1 MRFYVDG
8 SWDEQNKIGA
18 WSVVQVV
25 RGRPNKILSGRVYG
39 RDFSS
44 TDVELIAAMKAL
56 EYAKKQN
63 HKKITL
69 FHDYT
74 GTAGVATGNWTTKS
88 ETARRYRE
96 FVRNSGVN
104 VNFVRV
110 SDKEDRFMKLAHKV
124 AFNTLK
130 KKKRRKRVGL
140 ARA

>member
-8 SWDEQNKIGA
+8 SWDEKNKIGA

-25 RGRPNKILSGRVYG
+25 GGRPNKILSGRVYG
-39 RDFSS
+39 RDITN

-74 GTAGVATGNWTTKS
+74 GTAGVAIGNWVTKS
-88 ETARRYRE
+88 ETARQSLTAL
-96 FVRNSGVN
+96 FCGLVARN
-104 VNFVRV
+104 
-110 SDKEDRFMKLAHKV
+110 LAFLRHLI
-124 AFNTLK
+124 FPC
-130 KKKRRKRVGL
+130 
-140 ARA
+140 